1 MKSDIIYKEAM
12 ILPLFVEIVIG
23 FIVAVIAYNLIH
35 YFFITRPIDKGHNQT
50 LKILNGLVN
59 NLLEKEKNEI
69 IEVHDLSNIW
79 GRNIYAFEYV
89 ISKCQTDESND
100 ELINQIK
107 EAIDEAN
114 QSKRFNHEVVL
125 TDSFV
130 RDNQVH
136 VDLAY
141 LLNAATYEYVLD
153 MRQLNKVN

>member
-1 MKSDIIYKEAM
+1 M
-12 ILPLFVEIVIG
+12 PLFVEIVIG

-35 YFFITRPIDKGHNQT
+35 YFFITRPIDKGHNET

-59 NLLEKEKNEI
+59 NLLENQKNEI
-69 IEVHDLSNIW
+69 VEVHDLSNVW
-79 GRNIYAFEYV
+79 GRNIYVFEYV
-89 ISKCQTDESND
+89 ISQCQTDELND
-100 ELINQIK
+100 ELINKIK
-107 EAIDEAN
+107 DEINEAN
-114 QSKRFNHEVVL
+114 ESKMFNHEVVL

-130 RDNQVH
+130 RENQVH

>member
-1 MKSDIIYKEAM
+1 M
-12 ILPLFVEIVIG
+12 PLFVEIVIG
-23 FIVAVIAYNLIH
+23 FIIAVIAYNLIH

-89 ISKCQTDESND
+89 ISKCPTDELND

-107 EAIDEAN
+107 EAINKAN
-114 QSKRFNHEVVL
+114 ESKKFNHEVVL

>member
-1 MKSDIIYKEAM
+1 M
-12 ILPLFVEIVIG
+12 PLFVEIVIG

-107 EAIDEAN
+107 EAINEAN
-114 QSKRFNHEVVL
+114 ESKRFNHDVVL